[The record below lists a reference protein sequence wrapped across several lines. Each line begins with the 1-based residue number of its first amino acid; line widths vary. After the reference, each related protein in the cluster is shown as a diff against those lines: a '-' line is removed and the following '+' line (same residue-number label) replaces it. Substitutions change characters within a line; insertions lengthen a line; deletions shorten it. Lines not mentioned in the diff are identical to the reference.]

1 MQDSMEQKLT
11 RAEEHCESFRRDL
24 RQEQSMAKA
33 AQLRLQELEQQQGAA
48 RDHERQL
55 LDAQE
60 LARGLQDQ
68 LSAERVCL
76 YRSGGDA

>member
-11 RAEEHCESFRRDL
+11 RAEDHCESFRRDL
-24 RQEQSMAKA
+24 RQEQSMASA
-33 AQLRLQELEQQQGAA
+33 AEVRLQELEEKQDAA

-55 LDAQE
+55 LVAKE
-60 LARGLQDQ
+60 LAKGLQEQ

-76 YRSGGDA
+76 CNSDGAA